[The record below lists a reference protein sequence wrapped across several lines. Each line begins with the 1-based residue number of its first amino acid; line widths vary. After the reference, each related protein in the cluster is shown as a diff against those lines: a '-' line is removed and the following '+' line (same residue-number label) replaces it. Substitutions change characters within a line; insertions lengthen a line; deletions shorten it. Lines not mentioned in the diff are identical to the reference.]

1 MNEFLENLPFGL
13 APDDALLLIAGA
25 GALIV
30 ILAVWTMMLPKSPT
44 NRRIEMLTEHRA
56 NLRSAAVNA
65 RQHRHDRTILMMR
78 RMVERLKLA
87 RSRQADSVAIKLQRA
102 GKRSNDALI
111 VYLFAKATLPLAMA
125 GASILVLFVFDLYD
139 LSQHKKLL
147 AAAVATLLGMVG
159 PDLYLRNLAD
169 KRRNLMRKGLPDALD
184 LMVICAEAGLSL
196 DATLTKVSNEI
207 AETYPEL
214 SDELGLT
221 AVELGFLPER
231 RTALANVAE
240 RTNLPGIRAMVQSLM
255 QTERYGT
262 PLAQS
267 LRVLSAELRN
277 ERMLKAEEKA
287 ARLPATLTVPM
298 ILFILPPL
306 FIVLLG
312 PAILDTIDAMR
323 GLGYGGS

>member
-1 MNEFLENLPFGL
+1 MNQVLENLPFGL
-13 APDDALLLIAGA
+13 SPDDAFLLIAGA
-25 GALIV
+25 AALIV
-30 ILAVWTMMLPKSPT
+30 VVMIWAMLTPKSPT
-44 NRRIEMLTEHRA
+44 NRRIQMLTAHEA
-56 NLRSAAVNA
+56 SLRSAAA
-65 RQHRHDRTILMMR
+65 SSRQHRNDRTILMMR
-78 RMVERLKLA
+78 RVVDRMKLA

-102 GKRSNDALI
+102 GKRGGDALI

-125 GASILVLFVFDLYD
+125 GGCIMALFVLDLYD
-139 LSQHKKLL
+139 LTQEKKLL
-147 AAAVATLLGMVG
+147 VSVGATLLGMVG
-159 PDLYLRNLAD
+159 PDIYLRNLAD
-169 KRRNLMRKGLPDALD
+169 KRRIKMRKGLPDALD

-196 DATLTKVSNEI
+196 DATLNKVATEI

-231 RTALANVAE
+231 RTALTNVAE
-240 RTNLPGIRAMVQSLM
+240 RTNLPGIRAMMQSLL

-277 ERMLKAEEKA
+277 ERMMKAEEKA

-323 GLGYGGS
+323 GLGFG

>member
-1 MNEFLENLPFGL
+1 MNELLENLPFGL
-13 APDDALLLIAGA
+13 SPEDALLIAAVGA
-25 GALIV
+25 AMLV
-30 ILAVWTMMLPKSPT
+30 VVMMWAMMTPKSPV
-44 NRRIEMLTEHRA
+44 NRRIQMLTDHQASLRA
-56 NLRSAAVNA
+56 AAVNS
-65 RQHRHDRTILMMR
+65 RQHRHDRTMLMMR
-78 RMVERLKLA
+78 RLVDRLKLA
-87 RSRQADSVAIKLQRA
+87 RSRQADSVAVKLQRA
-102 GKRSNDALI
+102 GKRGNDALI
-111 VYLFAKATLPLAMA
+111 VYLFAKATLPLALA

-139 LSQHKKLL
+139 LSQPQKLL
-147 AAAVATLLGMVG
+147 ASAVVTLLGMVG
-159 PDLYLRNLAD
+159 PDIYLSNLAT
-169 KRRNLMRKGLPDALD
+169 KRRNKMRKGLPDALD

-196 DATLTKVSNEI
+196 DATLNKVANEI
-207 AETYPEL
+207 DETYPEL
-214 SDELGLT
+214 ADELGLT
-221 AVELGFLPER
+221 GVELGFLSER
-231 RTALANVAE
+231 RVALVNFAE
-240 RTNLPGIRAMVQSLM
+240 RTDLPGVRAMVQSLM

-323 GLGYGGS
+323 GLGYG

>member
-1 MNEFLENLPFGL
+1 MNHILENLPFGL
-13 APDDALLLIAGA
+13 SPDDAFLLVAGGA
-25 GALIV
+25 ALIV
-30 ILAVWTMMLPKSPT
+30 VLMIWVMLTPKSPT
-44 NRRIEMLTEHRA
+44 NRRIQMLTAHQA
-56 NLRSAAVNA
+56 SLRSAAVNP
-65 RQHRHDRTILMMR
+65 RQHRNDRTILMMR
-78 RMVERLKLA
+78 RVVDRMKLA

-102 GKRSNDALI
+102 GKRGGDALV

-125 GASILVLFVFDLYD
+125 GACILVLFVLDLYD
-139 LSQHKKLL
+139 LTQEKKLL
-147 AAAVATLLGMVG
+147 VSAGATLLGMVG
-159 PDLYLRNLAD
+159 PDIYLRNLAD
-169 KRRNLMRKGLPDALD
+169 KRRTKMRKGLPDALD

-196 DATLTKVSNEI
+196 DATLNKVATEI

-214 SDELGLT
+214 SDEMGLT

-231 RTALANVAE
+231 RTALINVAE
-240 RTNLPGIRAMVQSLM
+240 RTNLPGIRAMVQSLL

-277 ERMLKAEEKA
+277 ERMMKAEEKA

-323 GLGYGGS
+323 GLGFG